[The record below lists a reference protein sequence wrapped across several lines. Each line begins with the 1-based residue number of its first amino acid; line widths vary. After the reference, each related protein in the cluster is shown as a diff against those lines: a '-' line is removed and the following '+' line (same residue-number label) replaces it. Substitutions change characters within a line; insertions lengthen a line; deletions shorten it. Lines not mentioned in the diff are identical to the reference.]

1 MTYRMQENSREEMIR
16 ADPFAGRGVFLEA
29 PGATTAQMLA
39 RVTACAG
46 AAVPA
51 VAWGD
56 VGVWVDPGSNGMNA
70 ATFRERW
77 NGGRASEHW

>member
-1 MTYRMQENSREEMIR
+1 MSYLMQAVSREEMVR
-16 ADPFAGRGVFLEA
+16 ADPFGGRGVFLEA
-29 PGATTAQMLA
+29 LGKTTAQMLA

-56 VGVWVDPGSNGMNA
+56 AGVWVDPGSSGMDA
-70 ATFRERW
+70 VAFRERW
-77 NGGRASEHW
+77 NGGRASEHG